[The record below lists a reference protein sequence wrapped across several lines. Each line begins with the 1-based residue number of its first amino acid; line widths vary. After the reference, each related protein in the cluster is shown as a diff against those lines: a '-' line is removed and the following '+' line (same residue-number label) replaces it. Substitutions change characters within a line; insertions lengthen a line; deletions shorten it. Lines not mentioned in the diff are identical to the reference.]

1 MQKIMKD
8 GLEWSQKQMNTRFSP
23 QVQGHRI
30 AGQEIPILTNTT
42 CTRAQDCWTEIP
54 ILTNTTCTRAQDCWT
69 EIPILTNTT
78 CTRAQDCWT
87 EIPIFDLQKGKCLI
101 QLCKMLDTK
110 AVVGPPSAMRTSD
123 HTTEIWDMPRLNGY
137 I

>member
-30 AGQEIPILTNTT
+30 AGQ
-42 CTRAQDCWTEIP
+42 EIP

>member
-1 MQKIMKD
+1 MKD
-8 GLEWSQKQMNTRFSP
+8 GHEWSQKQMNTMCNCDIRFSP

-30 AGQEIPILTNTT
+30 AGQEIPILTN
-42 CTRAQDCWTEIP
+42 
-54 ILTNTTCTRAQDCWT
+54 
-69 EIPILTNTT
+69 T

-101 QLCKMLDTK
+101 HLCKMLDTK

-123 HTTEIWDMPRLNGY
+123 HTTEIPDMPRLNG
-137 I
+137 

>member
-30 AGQEIPILTNTT
+30 AGQ
-42 CTRAQDCWTEIP
+42 
-54 ILTNTTCTRAQDCWT
+54 